1 MGALDLDTI
10 EARLA
15 ELDRERA
22 ELLAKQREQLGTDR
36 RKRPIAISKLA
47 EEMGVKER
55 PLVDAARDGKL
66 RAWRI
71 GGGKRGELVTTLED
85 LDAYMR
91 TQPAAVE
98 KPAASNTPKKAC
110 ATTSKE
116 LFQQAVDRA
125 KRRSV

>member
-10 EARLA
+10 ESRLA
-15 ELDRERA
+15 EIDRERA

-36 RKRPIAISKLA
+36 RKRPVSLRKLA

-85 LDAYMR
+85 LEAYIR

-98 KPAASNTPKKAC
+98 RKTASEAPTKKPRLTA
-110 ATTSKE
+110 KE
-116 LFQQAVDRA
+116 LYQQAVDRA
-125 KRRSV
+125 RRP